1 MPDLESINDP
11 ADLRKLPRD
20 DLPAVAA
27 QLRAFIL
34 KTVSRAGGH
43 LASNLGSVELAVALH
58 YVLDTPRDFL
68 IWDVGHQS
76 YAHKALTGRREAL
89 ARVRK
94 QGGISGFPSRAESP
108 YDCFGTAHAST
119 SISAALGMAVA
130 AKRRGEKRRA
140 VAVIGDGA
148 LSGGMAFEA
157 LNHAGATPEIDLL
170 VVLNDNEM
178 SISPPVGALKN
189 SLVRILSSRFY
200 NRVRE
205 GGKRALAGM
214 PVARDFARRAHEH
227 LKGMAL
233 PGTLFEELGFNYVG
247 PVDGHDVERLV
258 AVLQS
263 LVNLPGPQFLHA
275 ATIKGKG
282 FEKAEADPVLYH
294 GVGAFEPEKGITAPD
309 KIETNGG
316 KPKPKPSYA
325 QVFGDWACAAAARD
339 ARVVA
344 VTPAMRE
351 GSGLVEFSR
360 RFPDRY
366 FDVGIAEQHAVT
378 FCGGLAAAGMR
389 PIMAIYSTFLQR
401 GYDQLIHDIAL
412 QNLPVIFAV
421 DRAGIVGADGATH
434 HGVFD
439 LSYARCLPNLTV
451 AAPSDENELWRALNA
466 ALALDSPA
474 LVRYPRGAGAGA
486 AIESES
492 QAAPLGRGIVARE
505 GEGTAI
511 LAFGSML
518 APALEAGEKIGAAV
532 ADMRFVKPLDGDLIL
547 SLADRCE
554 RIVTVEENMRAGG
567 AGGAVAEFLQQ
578 SGRRNPLLILGL
590 PDRFID
596 HGKPE
601 ELLAECGLDAAGIEK
616 SIRAF
621 ARRNP
626 PLSRR

>member
-1 MPDLESINDP
+1 MSGRSTATMSSGWSLFCNRWSIFRGRSFCTRRRSK
-11 ADLRKLPRD
+11 ARASRKPR
-20 DLPAVAA
+20 
-27 QLRAFIL
+27 RIRFCI
-34 KTVSRAGGH
+34 T
-43 LASNLGSVELAVALH
+43 ASA
-58 YVLDTPRDFL
+58 
-68 IWDVGHQS
+68 
-76 YAHKALTGRREAL
+76 
-89 ARVRK
+89 
-94 QGGISGFPSRAESP
+94 
-108 YDCFGTAHAST
+108 
-119 SISAALGMAVA
+119 
-130 AKRRGEKRRA
+130 
-140 VAVIGDGA
+140 
-148 LSGGMAFEA
+148 
-157 LNHAGATPEIDLL
+157 
-170 VVLNDNEM
+170 
-178 SISPPVGALKN
+178 
-189 SLVRILSSRFY
+189 LSSRKKESPRPTKSRPTAASPSPNLLTRKFSAI
-200 NRVRE
+200 
-205 GGKRALAGM
+205 G
-214 PVARDFARRAHEH
+214 
-227 LKGMAL
+227 
-233 PGTLFEELGFNYVG
+233 PG
-247 PVDGHDVERLV
+247 
-258 AVLQS
+258 
-263 LVNLPGPQFLHA
+263 
-275 ATIKGKG
+275 
-282 FEKAEADPVLYH
+282 
-294 GVGAFEPEKGITAPD
+294 
-309 KIETNGG
+309 
-316 KPKPKPSYA
+316 
-325 QVFGDWACAAAARD
+325 AAAARD

-439 LSYARCLPNLTV
+439 LSYARCLPNLTI

-492 QAAPLGRGIVARE
+492 QAAPLGRGIEARE

-547 SLADRCE
+547 RLADRCE

-621 ARRNP
+621 ARRP
-626 PLSRR
+626 IPR